1 MWLKPIPHLEVCGT
15 WSTTLLWVSR
25 YFWLYHIDDI
35 HMIGFTTGRERHR
48 IPKLLNLNANHSA
61 ISTSNEMFMTSSNW
75 YNWSLIHKPNHRV
88 NMGEYHWYHPP
99 VLWCFTMSHITAQT
113 RYQGTTFTT
122 VGSRRLKI
130 KRTGLDKVVPS
141 GNTLL
146 LKMVHESMKIDKH
159 MKTSNMVMFPK
170 MLVMLN

>member
-15 WSTTLLWVSR
+15 WSTTLTISR
-25 YFWLYHIDDI
+25 YDWPK
-35 HMIGFTTGRERHR
+35 GRERHR

-61 ISTSNEMFMTSSNW
+61 ISISNEMFMSSSNL
-75 YNWSLIHKPNHRV
+75 YNSSLIHKPNHRV

-99 VLWCFTMSHITAQT
+99 VLWCFTMSHVTAQN

-146 LKMVHESMKIDKH
+146 LKTVHESMKIDKH
-159 MKTSNMVMFPK
+159 MNIYE
-170 MLVMLN
+170 N